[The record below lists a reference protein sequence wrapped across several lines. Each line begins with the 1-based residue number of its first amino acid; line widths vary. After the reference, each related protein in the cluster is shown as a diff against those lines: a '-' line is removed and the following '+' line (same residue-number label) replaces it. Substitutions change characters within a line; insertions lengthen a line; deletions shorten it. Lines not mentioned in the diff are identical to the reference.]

1 MLENISYSN
10 LNKDLFEQ
18 LFKEHFVH
26 LCNFARNYVPDLDDA
41 KEIVQDVFINL
52 WNKRETISSEKSV
65 KSYLFTS
72 VKNRCFNFIRDNK
85 KFRSNVLDIDI
96 ADYEMPY
103 ENDSFSGSELQT
115 KINNA
120 INKLPEKCRQVFKL
134 SRIEELKYKEIAEK
148 LNISV
153 KTVEAQMSKALKVLR
168 EELKEYITVIL
179 LFLMSRF

>member
-1 MLENISYSN
+1 LSKNITYNN

-26 LCNFARNYVPDLDDA
+26 LCGFAQNYVPDLDDA

-52 WNKRETISSEKSV
+52 WNKRETITSDKSV

-85 KFRSNVLDIDI
+85 KFRSNILDVDI
-96 ADYEMPY
+96 ADYETPY
-103 ENDSFSGSELQT
+103 ENDSFSGHELQN
-115 KINNA
+115 KIDKA
-120 INKLPEKCRQVFKL
+120 ISDLPEKCRQVFKL

-168 EELKEYITVIL
+168 EELKDYITVIL
-179 LFLMSRF
+179 LFLISRL

>member
-1 MLENISYSN
+1 VSKNISYSN

-26 LCNFARNYVPDLDDA
+26 LCNFAQNYISNLDDA

-52 WNKRETISSEKSV
+52 WNKRDNITSDKSV

-85 KFRSNVLDIDI
+85 KFRSSILDIDI
-96 ADYEMPY
+96 ADYEVPF
-103 ENDSFSGSELQT
+103 ENDSYSGPELQIR
-115 KINNA
+115 INDA
-120 INKLPEKCRQVFKL
+120 INKLPEKCQQVFKL
-134 SRIEELKYKEIAEK
+134 SRIEELKYKEIADK

-168 EELKEYITVIL
+168 EELKDYITVIL
-179 LFLMSRF
+179 LFFISRL

>member
-1 MLENISYSN
+1 MSKNISYSN
-10 LNKDLFEQ
+10 LNKDLFEK

-26 LCNFARNYVPDLDDA
+26 LCNFAQNYVSDLDDA

-52 WNKRETISSEKSV
+52 WTKRETITSDKSV

-85 KFRSNVLDIDI
+85 KFRSYVLDIDI
-96 ADYEMPY
+96 ADYEVPF
-103 ENDSFSGSELQT
+103 ENDPFSESELQT
-115 KINNA
+115 KINKT

-134 SRIEELKYKEIAEK
+134 SRVEELKYKEIADK

-168 EELKEYITVIL
+168 EELKEYIAVIL
-179 LFLMSRF
+179 LLITMK